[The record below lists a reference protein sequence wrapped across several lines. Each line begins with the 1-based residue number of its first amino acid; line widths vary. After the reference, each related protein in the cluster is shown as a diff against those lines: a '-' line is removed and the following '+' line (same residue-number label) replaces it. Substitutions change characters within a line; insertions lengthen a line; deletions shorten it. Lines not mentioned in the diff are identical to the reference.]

1 MKEINIYDFN
11 RNPFEDFGK
20 NWMALTAG
28 TKEHGFNTMT
38 IAWGHIGSLWER
50 DIHSNRLPT
59 IICYV
64 RPTRYTKQFL
74 DREDYFTVT
83 AFDESYRNTLGF
95 IGSHSGRDIDKIAST
110 RLTTVFE
117 NNTTY
122 FAEGNLVYIC
132 KKLYHAPLIE
142 NGFIDKG
149 LVDFNYPEKDFHEMY
164 VGEIIKVLSKD

>member
-1 MKEINIYDFN
+1 MKEMNINDLS

-38 IAWGHIGSLWER
+38 IAWGHIGCLWER
-50 DIHSNRLPT
+50 DSHSNKLPT

-74 DREDYFTVT
+74 DKEDYFTLT

-95 IGSHSGRDIDKIAST
+95 IGSHSGRDVDKISSA
-110 RLTTVFE
+110 RLTPVFE
-117 NNTTY
+117 NDSTY

-142 NGFIDKG
+142 KGFIDKD
-149 LVDFNYPEKDFHEMY
+149 LVTFNYPKKDFHEMY

>member
-1 MKEINIYDFN
+1 MKEIDIYDLN

-50 DIHSNRLPT
+50 DSHSNRLPT

-74 DREDYFTVT
+74 DKEDYFTLT
-83 AFDESYRNTLGF
+83 SFDESYRNTLGF
-95 IGSHSGRDIDKIAST
+95 IGSHSGRDVDKISSVG
-110 RLTTVFE
+110 LTPVFE

-122 FAEGNLVYIC
+122 FAGGNLVYIC

-142 NGFIDKG
+142 NGFTDRN